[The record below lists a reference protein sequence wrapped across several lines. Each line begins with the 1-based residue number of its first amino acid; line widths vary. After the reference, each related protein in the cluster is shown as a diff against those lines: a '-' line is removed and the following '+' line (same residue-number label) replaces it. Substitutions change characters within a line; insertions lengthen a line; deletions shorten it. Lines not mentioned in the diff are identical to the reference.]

1 MTVQQT
7 ILQGIHK
14 LLHQHDYL
22 VIPGFGGFVL
32 KKTASRFHANGM
44 MVPPM
49 KTVGFNVR
57 LTQDDGI
64 LRSWLLQNLDCS
76 ESIAEQ
82 HIKDFSDYCS
92 TLLKAK
98 KRFEM
103 PNIGLFYLTLE
114 GQIGFE
120 PLANQNFDIESFGLS
135 PLSVLTLPEKLE
147 ERKPERTLKFEDRP
161 SPVVSAKPVIR
172 KRTFV
177 GIIALVALFLAM
189 ASLLLNQKISGPIL
203 ASLFAQNQTLQ
214 YQALNYQP
222 LQLKST
228 ERSNRELVANYN
240 GIGLIEVEG
249 KSIAVD
255 INSTNSLHVIDK
267 VESIPSTPGS
277 YELVAGCFSVKAN
290 ASKMLLK
297 LKAKGLIGKISDKQ
311 QKGMYV
317 VTAGTYLNHELAE
330 KAKQELDTLLPK
342 SWIRSIE

>member
-7 ILQGIHK
+7 ILQGIYK
-14 LLHQHDYL
+14 LLHEHDYL

-32 KKTASRFHANGM
+32 KKTASRFHTNGM

-64 LRSWLLQNLDCS
+64 LRSWLMQNLDCTDTL
-76 ESIAEQ
+76 AEQ
-82 HIKDFSDYCS
+82 HIRDFSDYSS

-103 PNIGLFYLTLE
+103 PNIGLFYLNLE

-120 PLANQNFDIESFGLS
+120 PVANQNFDIESFGLS
-135 PLSVLTLPEKLE
+135 PLTVLTLPEILE

-161 SPVVSAKPVIR
+161 SPALSSKPVIR

-177 GIIALVALFLAM
+177 GIIAMVALFLAM
-189 ASLLLNQKISGPIL
+189 ASLLLNQKLSGPIL
-203 ASLFAQNQTLQ
+203 ATIFAQNQTLK
-214 YQALNYQP
+214 YHALNYQP
-222 LQLKST
+222 LQLKTIDQSH
-228 ERSNRELVANYN
+228 SELVANYN

-249 KSIAVD
+249 KTITVD
-255 INSTNSLHVIDK
+255 INSDNKLQVIEK
-267 VESIPSTPGS
+267 VESIHTSSGS
-277 YELVAGCFSVKAN
+277 YELVAGCFSIKAN
-290 ASKMLLK
+290 ASKMVLK
-297 LKAKGLIGKISDKQ
+297 LKAKGLSGKISDKQ

-317 VTAGTYLNHELAE
+317 VTAGTFMNHELAE
-330 KAKQELDTLLPK
+330 KAKQQLDTVLPK